1 MTDHNNRPLLL
12 VIFGITGD
20 LAKRKLLPALYHL
33 FEQGELP
40 SLTRIIGV
48 SRQPVETEQ
57 LLEATFGQNKPK
69 NLAGFRKF
77 LQIHQLDMSDRNA
90 YVNFATE
97 LKNISSNLG
106 LDVNRIYYLSIP
118 AQAFVDVVEHLGQ
131 TGHSERFS
139 NESSLPKILV
149 EKPFGYNSRSAHQL
163 ITATEKYYREEQVY
177 RIDHYLAKETAQNI
191 LVFRFNNPL
200 FQSVWNSKY
209 IDKII
214 VSAYESIGVEGRA
227 NFYEQTGALRDLI
240 QSHLL
245 QLLALVTMEEP
256 KTLDSAGIHRSKVR
270 LLESIETITEN
281 DVPTMAFRGQY
292 EGYRQEVN
300 NPKSN
305 IETFARL
312 RLIIDNAQWRKTEVI
327 VESGK
332 SLHERNST
340 IQVHFSG
347 DSEKDCSNL
356 LEFRLQ
362 PKEGITIALQAKRPG
377 LDKTTETVEMD
388 FDYARSF
395 GGSSSEAYQRVMID
409 AIRGDQSLFA
419 SAAEV
424 MAAWKIV
431 ENVLQYWEKSG
442 DGLKIYPQNSSPIKL

>member
-40 SLTRIIGV
+40 SQTRIIGV
-48 SRQPVETEQ
+48 SRQPVEAE
-57 LLEATFGQNKPK
+57 LLLDATFGQNKPK

-97 LKNISSNLG
+97 LRDISSNLG
-106 LDVNRIYYLSIP
+106 SDVNRIYYLSIP

-163 ITATEKYYREEQVY
+163 ITATEKYYHEEQVY

-270 LLESIETITEN
+270 LLESIEAIAEK
-281 DVPTMAFRGQY
+281 DVPSMAFRGQY

-300 NPKSN
+300 NPNSN

-431 ENVLQYWEKSG
+431 ENVLLYWEKSG